1 MSTKNLLARAATK
14 QSLPATGTALDPA
27 PGKEK
32 ISPRIKKTITLD
44 AQTVKALHKL
54 RAHISIEEDGQT
66 DFGRIIDEAVLQFL
80 HSKGLT
86 L

>member
-14 QSLPATGTALDPA
+14 PSSHTAVPEVETA
-27 PGKEK
+27 PGRAKAAA
-32 ISPRIKKTITLD
+32 RIKKTITLD

-54 RAHISIEEDGQT
+54 RAHISIEEETQT
-66 DFGRIIDEAVLQFL
+66 DFGRIIDEAVVQLL

>member
-14 QSLPATGTALDPA
+14 PPTPATGTEVDAA
-27 PGKEK
+27 PGRATAAA
-32 ISPRIKKTITLD
+32 RIKKTITLD

-54 RAHISIEEDGQT
+54 RAHISIEEDSQT

>member
-14 QSLPATGTALDPA
+14 RPSPATVTELDPA

-32 ISPRIKKTITLD
+32 GSPRIKKTITLD

-54 RAHISIEEDGQT
+54 RAHISIEEDLQT
-66 DFGRIIDEAVLQFL
+66 DFGRITDEAVLQFL